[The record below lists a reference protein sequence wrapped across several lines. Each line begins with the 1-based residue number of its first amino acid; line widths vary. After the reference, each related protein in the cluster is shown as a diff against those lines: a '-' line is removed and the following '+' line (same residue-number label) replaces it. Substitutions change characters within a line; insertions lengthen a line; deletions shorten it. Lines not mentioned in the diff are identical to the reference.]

1 MTITEDPAK
10 EKEYFFFRGS
20 LLPLANASGVKR
32 LNQLGIWTEEPNSIN
47 RKGSPTT
54 YSCTKIRKSYFP
66 ELLFKNTKHKWVLFQ
81 QNLDK

>member
-32 LNQLGIWTEEPNSIN
+32 LNQFGIWTEEPNSIN
-47 RKGSPTT
+47 RKGYPTT
-54 YSCTKIRKSYFP
+54 DS
-66 ELLFKNTKHKWVLFQ
+66 
-81 QNLDK
+81 